1 MTNPQRPPAIYIHH
15 GAVVK
20 FTEDDTIEAM
30 FLIGQYADNLGKRFS
45 YYEVKYHPRMTYAEC
60 VAMIEK
66 VKEVIR

>member
-1 MTNPQRPPAIYIHH
+1 MKDGDFMIHH

-20 FTEDDTIEAM
+20 FSEDDTIEAL

-45 YYEVKYHPRMTYAEC
+45 YYEVRYHPRMTDAER

-66 VKEVIR
+66 VKEIIR